1 MLLTSIFIIYILLFD
16 LLNDCN
22 FNKQK
27 TTQILVSLLVGH
39 QHLAV

>member
-16 LLNDCN
+16 LLNDCIKKKN
-22 FNKQK
+22 
-27 TTQILVSLLVGH
+27 TQILVSLLVGH